1 MRFINRSSVIIFICV
16 VTSSFSFCQTDYHLK
31 KMSPDAAR
39 KDLLIMRDTLEK
51 IHAGLYRYKSKTNMD
66 RLFDSCYRSVTDTM
80 TIINFYTLTRYIIA
94 SIEDGHSNSRLSD
107 DDMNEYVNNAPVFP
121 AMVLFIHDRAFILCS
136 KQNDSMAESELLSIN
151 DHPAKEIIER
161 SFKYIQSDAGIE
173 SHKNWEL
180 PEYFQLLYYALY
192 GAAENFTI
200 NYKTRSGHI
209 QTTTIHADLIKN
221 IICAHPF
228 TRPNRYLTL
237 EYKPGNIALL
247 TLKTFFNGFLDQTK
261 ENFSSFLDSAF
272 TDIKNKRVEKL
283 IIDVRS
289 NQGGNDNNG
298 ETLYSY
304 LTDKPFS
311 YYASQET
318 TTEKFSEKD
327 HTNLKL
333 QEPEKN
339 NFAGKVFILANGRS
353 FSGVAEFSSIVKTN
367 NRGLFIGEEC
377 GGGYYGNT
385 SGDEA
390 NVTLPNSKI
399 IVRIP
404 MIKYTMAI
412 KKLPNGQQG
421 IKPDLIFYHSITDI
435 AEHRDSQLE
444 YALKIVSSK

>member
-1 MRFINRSSVIIFICV
+1 MYLINRLSVIFYFCLS
-16 VTSSFSFCQTDYHLK
+16 TGSSFCQTDHHLK
-31 KMSPDAAR
+31 KTSPDAAR

-66 RLFDSCYRSVTDTM
+66 RLFDSCYRSVRDSM
-80 TIINFYTLTRYIIA
+80 TIIDFYTLTRYIIA

-107 DDMNEYVNNAPVFP
+107 DDMNEYVNNAQVFP
-121 AMVLFIHDRAFILCS
+121 AMILFIHDRAFILCS
-136 KQNDSMAESELLSIN
+136 KQNDSLAESELLSIN
-151 DHPAKEIIER
+151 GHSTKEIIQHL
-161 SFKYIQSDAGIE
+161 FYYIQSDAGIE

-192 GAAENFTI
+192 GPAENFTI

-209 QTTTIHADLIKN
+209 QTTTLHADLIKN

-228 TRPNRYLTL
+228 TRPGRYLTL
-237 EYKPGNIALL
+237 EYEPGNIALL

-272 TDIKNKRVEKL
+272 TNIKNKRVEKL

-298 ETLYSY
+298 EILYSY
-304 LTDKPFS
+304 LTDKTFP

-404 MIKYTMAI
+404 MIKYTMAV
-412 KKLPNGQQG
+412 KKLPIGQQG

-435 AEHRDSQLE
+435 AEHKDSQLE
-444 YALKIVSSK
+444 YALKVVSSK